1 MPTSSELF
9 ELFESLQCGAGWAAL
24 AGFEGLRV
32 RVRAYA
38 DGREWSACMLI
49 DGYEMEI
56 TGRGDDKGALGW
68 TSETWIGAN
77 DTAEILAA
85 AAMVTAE
92 DLQAQ
97 SELTWS
103 GIAA

>member
-1 MPTSSELF
+1 MPTFAELL

-24 AGFEGLRV
+24 AGFTGLRV
-32 RVRAYA
+32 RVRVYA

-49 DGYEMEI
+49 DGFEMEI

-68 TSETWIGAN
+68 TSEAWIGA
-77 DTAEILAA
+77 DAVAEILSA
-85 AAMVTAE
+85 AAMVMVK
-92 DLQAQ
+92 DLQSQ